1 MIHSINVFLR
11 ALSFFFDALFSDFA
25 YIRKSSSNLPKVTCN
40 SRPSTFESLYNQ
52 KGASF
57 SFGGVVLQH
66 NIAQVAIMS
75 GTKAALKAINDAI
88 RQQKFD
94 DAVTKA
100 QELLEKDSKNYQA

>member
-1 MIHSINVFLR
+1 
-11 ALSFFFDALFSDFA
+11 
-25 YIRKSSSNLPKVTCN
+25 
-40 SRPSTFESLYNQ
+40 
-52 KGASF
+52 
-57 SFGGVVLQH
+57 
-66 NIAQVAIMS
+66 MS